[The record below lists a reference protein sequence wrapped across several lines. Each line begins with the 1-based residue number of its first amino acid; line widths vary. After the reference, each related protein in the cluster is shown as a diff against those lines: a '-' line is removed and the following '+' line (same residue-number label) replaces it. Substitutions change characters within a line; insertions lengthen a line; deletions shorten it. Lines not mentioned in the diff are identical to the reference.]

1 MSIAGD
7 MTLINAYEDDP
18 EWFKGYTKGLR
29 RAYELTHDEQ
39 VLAIKQRGWRKTPA
53 RRVLPNPG
61 SCVNPKL

>member
-7 MTLINAYEDDP
+7 TTLIDTYEDSP

-39 VLAIKQRGWRKTPA
+39 VLSIVEEYERLIAVMDIGWEDIE
-53 RRVLPNPG
+53 
-61 SCVNPKL
+61 

>member
-39 VLAIKQRGWRKTPA
+39 VLAILEDYERLIA
-53 RRVLPNPG
+53 VMEDEASL
-61 SCVNPKL
+61 